1 MTLPTL
7 DLTDMIFTDYVKCA
21 KDLSQK
27 LRDQVAFFFMIL
39 YIVRGNMNNYN

>member
-7 DLTDMIFTDYVKCA
+7 DLTDMIFTDYVECA

-27 LRDQVAFFFMIL
+27 LRDQVAFC
-39 YIVRGNMNNYN
+39 YDTVYCQGQYE